1 MKADKGRKEFL
12 KRLEKGEIGKRDVT
26 RRLAELAYGQCNDCV
41 RLVMEA
47 APDLEQL
54 DLSLLTEIRRNDKG
68 MVEVRLLDRLKVLEQ
83 LALLIQGDN
92 PEMDAFLRALQ
103 GGGQ

>member
-1 MKADKGRKEFL
+1 MSSKTDGLKARI
-12 KRLEKGEIGKRDVT
+12 RTGKLTRTDVA

-41 RLVMEA
+41 RLVMET

-83 LALLIQGDN
+83 LALLTQGDN